1 MEWIADPSIWAGL
14 ATLIVLELVLGIDN
28 LVFIAILAEKLP
40 PAHRDRARVT
50 GLILAMVMRLGLLAS
65 VSWLVTLTTPLL
77 TIKSF
82 SFSARDLIMLLGGLF
97 LLFKATVE
105 LNERLE
111 GKDTAN
117 PTQRRGAKFW
127 AVVAQIVIL
136 DAVFSL
142 DSVITAVG
150 MVDHLAVMMAAVIIA
165 VSLMLLASKALT
177 RFVNNHPTI
186 VILCLSFL
194 LMIGFSLIADG
205 FGFHIPK
212 GYLYAAIGFSIIIE
226 ALNQLAIFN
235 RRRFLSTANQT
246 LRQRTTEAVMRL
258 ISGKKED
265 ADLDPQTASLLADY
279 DNHPLFNLQEQLM
292 IERVLNLNQRS
303 VSSIMTSRHDVEHID
318 INAPEEQVRALLERN
333 QHTRVVVRSE
343 EDDDDDLL
351 GVVHIIDLLQ
361 QSLRGEPLDLH
372 ALVRQPLVFP
382 EGLPL
387 LKALEQFRN
396 ARTHFA
402 FVVDEFGSVE
412 GVVTLSDVMETIA
425 GNLPNEV
432 EEIDARHD
440 IQKNAD
446 GSWTANGHMPLE
458 DLIQYVPLPLDEKRE
473 YHTLA
478 GLMMEYLQRIP
489 GVGETLNVGHYQ
501 LKTLKVE
508 HHRIQKVQIIA
519 ETVPDDV
526 MPEDV

>member
-40 PAHRDRARVT
+40 PAQRDRARVT
-50 GLILAMVMRLGLLAS
+50 GLILAMIMRLGLLAS

-111 GKDTAN
+111 GKDTEN
-117 PTQRRGAKFW
+117 PTQRRGARFW

-265 ADLDPQTASLLADY
+265 ADLDPQTASLIADY
-279 DNHPLFNLQEQLM
+279 DNHPLFNRQEQLM
-292 IERVLNLNQRS
+292 IERVLNLNQRP
-303 VSSIMTSRHDVEHID
+303 VSSIM
-318 INAPEEQVRALLERN
+318 
-333 QHTRVVVRSE
+333 
-343 EDDDDDLL
+343 
-351 GVVHIIDLLQ
+351 
-361 QSLRGEPLDLH
+361 
-372 ALVRQPLVFP
+372 
-382 EGLPL
+382 
-387 LKALEQFRN
+387 
-396 ARTHFA
+396 
-402 FVVDEFGSVE
+402 
-412 GVVTLSDVMETIA
+412 
-425 GNLPNEV
+425 
-432 EEIDARHD
+432 
-440 IQKNAD
+440 
-446 GSWTANGHMPLE
+446 
-458 DLIQYVPLPLDEKRE
+458 
-473 YHTLA
+473 
-478 GLMMEYLQRIP
+478 
-489 GVGETLNVGHYQ
+489 
-501 LKTLKVE
+501 
-508 HHRIQKVQIIA
+508 
-519 ETVPDDV
+519 
-526 MPEDV
+526 